1 MLKKNFTLYL
11 ILVLSLFVSFYFREN
26 SSGGSKMDF
35 NYMYPFI
42 EKFSFNINEGFLF
55 YLSDDGSKIH
65 SPFFYIIISIFLRFF
80 VELSYIHYFYL
91 LISSLL
97 PLIFYKI
104 LGFKFKV
111 EKNYLFFISLVI
123 FFSPYFRSSATWILS
138 ENLSLIFFSLFIYFY
153 LKLKT
158 TNELKDYLL
167 SAFFIILCSYVRY
180 YYCLFFLIL
189 IYECFKNLSLKNI
202 IYFILF
208 CFIVSLPAFIYF
220 ITIFYYFSFA
230 STLSEF
236 GGTNYLSNLFTIY
249 LIVLFYLIP
258 ILIFKIKDIIKYY
271 IKNILIVYFVI
282 FSTILIF
289 SIDHYFYQQLLF
301 NNEVGGGVFVK
312 LLRLLNLNNDFIF
325 LLPAIISFL
334 FLDYI
339 FKDDRLLNYL
349 IFILINLCLS
359 LGVIFQKYLDPLFYL
374 ILFGLINSNTINEI
388 LKNKLIDLR
397 IFYLYFSGFLIFAN
411 LYYGI

>member
-1 MLKKNFTLYL
+1 
-11 ILVLSLFVSFYFREN
+11 
-26 SSGGSKMDF
+26 
-35 NYMYPFI
+35 
-42 EKFSFNINEGFLF
+42 
-55 YLSDDGSKIH
+55 
-65 SPFFYIIISIFLRFF
+65 
-80 VELSYIHYFYL
+80 
-91 LISSLL
+91 
-97 PLIFYKI
+97 
-104 LGFKFKV
+104 
-111 EKNYLFFISLVI
+111 
-123 FFSPYFRSSATWILS
+123 
-138 ENLSLIFFSLFIYFY
+138 
-153 LKLKT
+153 
-158 TNELKDYLL
+158 
-167 SAFFIILCSYVRY
+167 
-180 YYCLFFLIL
+180 
-189 IYECFKNLSLKNI
+189 KNLSLKNI